1 MHTHTD
7 ARDQGPGRRR
17 LSRGFGLLIAAVV
30 VSLLGVSAPAQARLN
45 IFTCE
50 PEWAALARVLAPEA
64 KIFSATHARQDP
76 HEIEA
81 RPALISALRRA
92 DLAICTGAGLEAGW
106 LPMLQSR
113 AGNTRITPGAAG
125 LLLAAESLPLLE
137 DAHHHPSRDKGHVH
151 AGGNPHIQLDPRLLA
166 RVAARIADRLAA
178 LDPADAASYRRR
190 LEGWLAEWNT
200 RIEHWQQAAK
210 PLFGEAVIAEHSS
223 FAYLFRWLELYQA
236 ADLEPVPGVPPTV
249 SHLQTLLQR
258 ARDDPPMAVVQA
270 LYQDPQPGRWLA
282 DKLAVPLLTLPTTVT
297 ADGSTRSLEG
307 LFDHLI
313 TALLAV
319 HGARRPP
326 R

>member
-1 MHTHTD
+1 VLW
-7 ARDQGPGRRR
+7 GGG
-17 LSRGFGLLIAAVV
+17 S
-30 VSLLGVSAPAQARLN
+30 PAQAQLN

-113 AGNTRITPGAAG
+113 AGNARVMPGARG
-125 LLLAAESLPLLE
+125 LLLVTESLPLLE
-137 DAHHHPSRDKGHVH
+137 DAHHHASRDKGHVH
-151 AGGNPHIQLDPRLLA
+151 AEGNPHIQLDPRLLA
-166 RVAARIADRLAA
+166 RVAERIADRLAA
-178 LDPADAASYRRR
+178 LDPGLAPTYRSR
-190 LEGWLAEWNT
+190 LEGWLPEWNA
-200 RIEHWQQAAK
+200 RIERWQQAAK
-210 PLFGEAVIAEHSS
+210 PLFGEATIAEHST

-282 DKLAVPLLTLPTTVT
+282 DKLAVPLLTLPSTVT

-313 TALLAV
+313 SALLAA
-319 HGARRPP
+319 HGQRRPP

>member
-1 MHTHTD
+1 
-7 ARDQGPGRRR
+7 
-17 LSRGFGLLIAAVV
+17 VV

-113 AGNTRITPGAAG
+113 AGNTRITPGAPG

-210 PLFGEAVIAEHSS
+210 PLFGEAVIAEHSG

-313 TALLAV
+313 AALLAV
-319 HGARRPP
+319 HGPRRPP